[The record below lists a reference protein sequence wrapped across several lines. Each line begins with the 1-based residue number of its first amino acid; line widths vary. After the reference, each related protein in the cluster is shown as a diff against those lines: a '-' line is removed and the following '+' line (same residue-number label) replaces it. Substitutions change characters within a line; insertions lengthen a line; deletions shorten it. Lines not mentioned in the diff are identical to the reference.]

1 MFATVFDTL
10 ARLLV
15 VEDDVLVAG
24 DVPDPIAWLKAGS
37 YEAVPCDFRRPSGS
51 GVEVL
56 RFARDKTAGTLWL
69 LVTGE
74 APWNI
79 ESIAAGDGFPV
90 LRKPVAPQDL
100 VQALAPLSA
109 VRHRPAHE

>member
-1 MFATVFDTL
+1 MRCALRVDEHRANGDGSACLDPSCVDTHDRCV
-10 ARLLV
+10 AR
-15 VEDDVLVAG
+15 
-24 DVPDPIAWLKAGS
+24 P
-37 YEAVPCDFRRPSGS
+37 PSGS

-69 LVTGE
+69 LVTWE

-109 VRHRPAHE
+109 VRHGPAHE